1 MIFNVHLKRYLLLAA
16 FLYKNIFPRCYNISI
31 YFRVKNLQ
39 ALLVVVMQFIKGRY
53 VENVIIS
60 YVLTEQNI
68 MKTCN
73 LSTFTATIFSQSHP
87 ESQQLC
93 ALYVRG
99 SPGQESIYGGFFCFV
114 IFWFLFFFGFCLS
127 CLSLNCSIM
136 CHLWSLKYISYT
148 YN

>member
-1 MIFNVHLKRYLLLAA
+1 MFISKDICYWLL
-16 FLYKNIFPRCYNISI
+16 FCTKI
-31 YFRVKNLQ
+31 YFPGAIILAYTFVLKNLQ
-39 ALLVVVMQFIKGRY
+39 AILVVVMQFIKGRY

-114 IFWFLFFFGFCLS
+114 IFWFLFFWFLS
-127 CLSLNCSIM
+127 FLSFFKLF
-136 CHLWSLKYISYT
+136 HYVPSLEFEIHIIYI
-148 YN
+148 